1 LAVRRLHVMAGIT
14 LGIELEK
21 ANATFLSN
29 LEFALGQAADRD
41 LFIVVEPINN
51 RDFPGYYLTTVE
63 QAAAILAELEDPRL
77 RIQLDW
83 YHTQI
88 MGGDL
93 TRRTERFFADIG
105 HIQVAGVPDRGEP
118 DCGELNFSHLFRFID
133 KLGYEGWIGCEYKPA
148 GKTEEGLAWLKPW
161 L

>member
-1 LAVRRLHVMAGIT
+1 
-14 LGIELEK
+14 
-21 ANATFLSN
+21 
-29 LEFALGQAADRD
+29 
-41 LFIVVEPINN
+41 
-51 RDFPGYYLTTVE
+51 
-63 QAAAILAELEDPRL
+63 
-77 RIQLDW
+77 
-83 YHTQI
+83 

-118 DCGELNFSHLFRFID
+118 DSGELNFSHLFRFID